1 MYQAERERQQE
12 PRLDTIRLAV
22 HPPHRPVLE
31 KIENFLRSRLTIA
44 SSVRR
49 NRSDKTEQ
57 ATFTLKYKACNL
69 DVDEK
74 LVIRIPKHPIYKLGK
89 ITLYAH
95 FFQVEFM
102 PGDPD
107 VKEWGDIAK
116 ELRQNVLSQ
125 LDLRDAAVE
134 FTCLGSYGAT
144 VSTFYPPEI
153 GKSTLMAWAAGDR
166 PDKSSSDNGERRLGR
181 ELVPVSRLPVIDRHQ
196 RRALVPTLNLKD
208 EEDLD
213 SKHSDAGSS
222 DILDAGRFR

>member
-12 PRLDTIRLAV
+12 PRLDIIRLAG
-22 HPPHRPVLE
+22 HPPHQPVLE
-31 KIENFLRSRLTIA
+31 KIESFFRSRL
-44 SSVRR
+44 SSDRT
-49 NRSDKTEQ
+49 DQ

-74 LVIRIPKHPIYKLGK
+74 WVIRMPKHPIYKLRK

-95 FFQVEFM
+95 FLQVEFM

-107 VKEWGDIAK
+107 VKEWGNIAK
-116 ELRQNVLSQ
+116 ELRRNVLSQ

-134 FTCLGSYGAT
+134 FTCLDSYGAT

-166 PDKSSSDNGERRLGR
+166 PDQSISDNRERQHRR
-181 ELVPVSRLPVIDRHQ
+181 ELDPVSRLPVIGRHQ

-208 EEDLD
+208 EEDLE

-222 DILDAGRFR
+222 DIRDRGGSR